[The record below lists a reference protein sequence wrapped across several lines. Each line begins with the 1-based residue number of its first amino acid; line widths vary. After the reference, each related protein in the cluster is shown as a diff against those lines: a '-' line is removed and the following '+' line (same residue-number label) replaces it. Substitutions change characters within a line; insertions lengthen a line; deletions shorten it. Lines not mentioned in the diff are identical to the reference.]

1 MRNITLLPCVNL
13 QIDQEIMWN
22 HLSHFT
28 DFVRS
33 GTTPLHEL
41 TSSVKPDLDLVPKSD
56 PLPSQKYRLD
66 CMPWGISTVP
76 TDLANVEVV

>member
-1 MRNITLLPCVNL
+1 MRNITLLPSVNL

-22 HLSHFT
+22 HLWHLT

-56 PLPSQKYRLD
+56 PLPSQN
-66 CMPWGISTVP
+66 
-76 TDLANVEVV
+76 TDMIASLEGFQLSPLILLTLE